1 MSLSSSSFVKKCF
14 KKFGIAPGNFGT
26 ASNAGAGRILAG
38 SLVLAAALCALMLPA
53 QARPER
59 DDNPREHAM
68 GFLPDVPMS
77 VWQDPEL
84 EQRGI
89 VVAVHGL
96 VMHGRVYDTMA
107 RELAK
112 DGLTVV
118 APDLRGYGRWQKL
131 SEEESN
137 RKSGN
142 RSEKKS
148 EKKSEK
154 IEYVSSLNDLKEVV
168 SALRANSPDLPIFM
182 VGESMGAGLSL
193 RVAEALPGQVN
204 GLVLSSPA
212 IKRRFYME
220 PEMVKDLAG
229 LVRNPLR
236 EVDLVPYIRK
246 FASENPTVSEEA
258 IHDPYVRKHLSC
270 LDLLNTATF
279 IRGNISHARGVPATV
294 PVLVIQGDK
303 DRMLRH
309 EAVSALLSRLKS
321 RDTTMCWL
329 PGKGHVLIETSHI
342 EPNTMDTIRGW
353 LSQHLPARSSSL
365 ISSMPAGTN
374 LFSASELSK

>member
-1 MSLSSSSFVKKCF
+1 MSLSSSSFVQKCF
-14 KKFGIAPGNFGT
+14 KKFGIAPAISGT
-26 ASNAGAGRILAG
+26 ASTARSGRILTG
-38 SLVLAAALCALMLPA
+38 SLALAAVLATLMLPA

-77 VWQDPEL
+77 VWQDPDV

-118 APDLRGYGRWQKL
+118 APDLRGYGRWQAL
-131 SEEESN
+131 SDEESN
-137 RKSGN
+137 RKTG
-142 RSEKKS
+142 
-148 EKKSEK
+148 KKSEK

-168 SALRANSPDLPIFM
+168 SALRANSPELPIFM

-342 EPNTMDTIRGW
+342 EPNTMETIRGW
-353 LSQHLPARSSSL
+353 LSQHLPAKSASL
-365 ISSMPAGTN
+365 ISSMPAGTR
-374 LFSASELSK
+374 LFTAGELSK

>member
-1 MSLSSSSFVKKCF
+1 ML
-14 KKFGIAPGNFGT
+14 G
-26 ASNAGAGRILAG
+26 GRHILTG
-38 SLVLAAALCALMLPA
+38 SLVLATLLGSLGLPSYA
-53 QARPER
+53 QPER

-77 VWQDPEL
+77 VWQDPDV

-131 SEEESN
+131 AED
-137 RKSGN
+137 KSG
-142 RSEKKS
+142 EKSGKRC
-148 EKKSEK
+148 EK
-154 IEYVSSLNDLKEVV
+154 IEYESSLKDLKEVV

-220 PEMVKDLAG
+220 PEMVKDLAS

-236 EVDLVPYIRK
+236 ELDLVPYIRK

-279 IRGNISHARGVPATV
+279 IRGNIAHARGVPATV

-321 RDTTMCWL
+321 RDTTVCWL

-342 EPNTMDTIRGW
+342 EPNTMETIRGW
-353 LSQHLPARSSSL
+353 LSQHLPERPASL
-365 ISSMPAGTN
+365 ISSMPAGAS
-374 LFSASELSK
+374 LFARGELSK

>member
-1 MSLSSSSFVKKCF
+1 M
-14 KKFGIAPGNFGT
+14 PG
-26 ASNAGAGRILAG
+26 GRRVLTS
-38 SLVLAAALCALMLPA
+38 SLVLAALLCSLGLPSSA
-53 QARPER
+53 QPER
-59 DDNPREHAM
+59 DDNPRAHAM
-68 GFLPDVPMS
+68 GFLPDVPLS
-77 VWQDPEL
+77 VWQDPDV

-107 RELAK
+107 RELAR

-131 SEEESN
+131 SED
-137 RKSGN
+137 KSGEKSSK
-142 RSEKKS
+142 RSQKV
-148 EKKSEK
+148 
-154 IEYVSSLNDLKEVV
+154 EYESSLKDLKEAV

-193 RVAEALPGQVN
+193 RVAEAMPGQVN

-220 PEMVKDLAG
+220 PEMVKDLAS

-236 EVDLVPYIRK
+236 ELDLVPYIRK

-279 IRGNISHARGVPATV
+279 IRGNIAHAGGVPATV

-321 RDTTMCWL
+321 RDTTVCWL

-342 EPNTMDTIRGW
+342 EPNTMETIRDW
-353 LSQHLPARSSSL
+353 LSQHLPGRPASL
-365 ISSMPAGTN
+365 ISSMPANSSQFAPG
-374 LFSASELSK
+374 EISK